1 MCEESGEE
9 FDTIDTLKEHQTA
22 EREETELKYVINRL
36 IDRLNLR
43 ITILYKVLL
52 FKNLRVYKIL

>member
-22 EREETELKYVINRL
+22 EREETELRSM
-36 IDRLNLR
+36 
-43 ITILYKVLL
+43 
-52 FKNLRVYKIL
+52 